1 MSNDEDAVILNFNA
15 YNQDCE
21 DRTEI
26 QSEESRK
33 IIEREL
39 ISINDDSS
47 DTEIETTIRLTRD
60 QRPYWKRLFG

>member
-1 MSNDEDAVILNFNA
+1 MSNDEDAVVLNFNA

-26 QSEESRK
+26 QTEESRK

-39 ISINDDSS
+39 CELNDDSG
-47 DTEIETTIRLTRD
+47 DTDIQTTIRLSND
-60 QRPYWKRLFG
+60 HRPYWKRLFG